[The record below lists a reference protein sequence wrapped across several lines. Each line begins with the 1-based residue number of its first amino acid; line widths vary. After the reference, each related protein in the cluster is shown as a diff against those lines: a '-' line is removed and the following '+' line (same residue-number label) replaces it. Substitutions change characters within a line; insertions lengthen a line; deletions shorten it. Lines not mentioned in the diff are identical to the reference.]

1 MSIVTGRR
9 AVFKLSA
16 MAVVVAALAGVW
28 LVGGRDSVK
37 ASASG
42 PTPGHTNAP
51 LEGNC
56 TACHTSFPLDSGP
69 GSVTITGL
77 PHDYLPGL
85 PYQVTVT
92 TSHEE
97 AVIYGFQLTAIDR
110 LGRAAGTFT
119 VPQTMPPKTQV
130 QEGVVAPG
138 NTRFYVMHTID
149 GLFTNGVFG
158 SNSWTFT
165 WTAPATRVGKVDFYA
180 AGNGANSDGDTGGD
194 YIYSRKASTLAGSA
208 TANFDGDT
216 ASDVAVFRP
225 SNGTWYSMNIDSG
238 AVIQQ
243 QFGSNGDR
251 IVPGDYDGDGETD
264 FAVFRP
270 SNGSWYIQRS
280 TAGFYGVQ
288 FGAASDVPVAGDYD
302 RDGKTD
308 VGVFRPSNGIWY
320 VLGST
325 QGLITIAFG
334 QDGDKPAPADFDG
347 DAQTDFAVF
356 RPSTGFW
363 YVLRS
368 TAGFTALPFG
378 ANGDQPVQSDYDG
391 DGKADIAIFR
401 PSTGAWYI
409 VRSTDGLFGTLF
421 GISTDI
427 PAPADYD
434 GDGKT
439 DIAVFRPS
447 TGYWFVIRS
456 SDQQFYI
463 TVFGSEGD
471 VPVAS
476 GYLAP

>member
-1 MSIVTGRR
+1 MKIVTGRR
-9 AVFKLSA
+9 AFIKLSV
-16 MAVVVAALAGVW
+16 MAAAVTVLAGVW
-28 LVGGRDSVK
+28 LIGGRDEVR

-42 PTPGHTNAP
+42 PTPGNTNAP

-56 TACHTSFPLDSGP
+56 TACHTSFPLDSGT

-77 PHDYLPGL
+77 PHDYLPGQQV
-85 PYQVTVT
+85 QVTVT
-92 TSHEE
+92 TAHED

-110 LGRAAGTFT
+110 LGRAAGTFA
-119 VPQTMPPKTQV
+119 VPQTMPQTTQIADTPI
-130 QEGVVAPG
+130 GG

-165 WTAPATRVGKVDFYA
+165 WTAPSERVGKIDFYA
-180 AGNGANSDGDTGGD
+180 AGNGANSDGDTNGD
-194 YIYSRKASTLAGSA
+194 YIYTRKVATLAGSA
-208 TANFDGDT
+208 AANFDGDT
-216 ASDVAVFRP
+216 VSDIAVFRP
-225 SNGTWYSMNIDSG
+225 SNGTWYSMSIGSG

-243 QFGSNGDR
+243 QFGASGDR
-251 IVPGDYDGDGETD
+251 IVPGDYDGDGTTD
-264 FAVFRP
+264 LAVFRP

-334 QDGDKPAPADFDG
+334 LNGDKPAPADYDADG
-347 DAQTDFAVF
+347 QTDFAVF

-363 YVLRS
+363 YLMRS
-368 TAGFTALPFG
+368 TAGFTAMPFG
-378 ANGDQPVQSDYDG
+378 SDGDRPVQSDYDG

-401 PSTGAWYI
+401 PSSGAWYI
-409 VRSTDGLFGTLF
+409 VKSTDGLFGTLF
-421 GISTDI
+421 GVSTDI

-439 DIAVFRPS
+439 DVAVFRPS
-447 TGYWFVIRS
+447 TGYWFVTRS
-456 SDQQFYI
+456 SDGEFYI
-463 TVFGSEGD
+463 TVFGLDGD

-476 GYLAP
+476 GYLSP